1 MRRLGSASLVVVFAA
16 LAGFA
21 VMTHR
26 SFNTKWKNKP
36 APDFELSALGG
47 EKVRLSDF
55 RGKPVI
61 LAFWA
66 YG

>member
-1 MRRLGSASLVVVFAA
+1 MRQLGRASLVVALAA
-16 LAGFA
+16 LAGYA
-21 VMTHR
+21 VMAQR